1 MDFLRDIYGFR
12 EKKANKTILS
22 RNSLKNWSKALEI
35 ATRYRFKTKNL
46 LLFRTP
52 TTREWKNFIWSELAF
67 FPQPLICTIGAM
79 SNKLE
84 TIALC
89 MDHWYT
95 IQQITRS
102 MDSMD
107 QWITGIRL
115 NSIYHKLLWQSWKSH
130 HAITTSGK
138 CQKNCRH
145 FWSYRVA
152 HLTAPPL
159 KSLSAS
165 Q

>member
-1 MDFLRDIYGFR
+1 M
-12 EKKANKTILS
+12 
-22 RNSLKNWSKALEI
+22 
-35 ATRYRFKTKNL
+35 
-46 LLFRTP
+46 
-52 TTREWKNFIWSELAF
+52 KNFIWSELAF
-67 FPQPLICTIGAM
+67 CPQPLICTIGAM

-130 HAITTSGK
+130 HALSIVTIWHGKRKQTFLILQQCTLTSTSIGTDSIFLVIMK
-138 CQKNCRH
+138 SRISFGFWIGSMFDVLATILCLEWTGQQYKMFTNPLIICKNENH
-145 FWSYRVA
+145 
-152 HLTAPPL
+152 
-159 KSLSAS
+159 SAVS
-165 Q
+165 